1 MQKTLL
7 YPICKINIGLYVVE
21 KRPDG
26 YHNLQTLFYPVG
38 LTDSL
43 EICEP
48 RDRHVPYALYVSGVK
63 NLCAPEDNIVV
74 KTYLAL
80 KEELDLPPV
89 EIFLGKR
96 IPTGAGLGG
105 GSSDAAEMIKG
116 LNERFH
122 LGLTDEDMRRRI
134 ARFGADCAFFIDGKS
149 AYAEGIGDVLTPA
162 DVSLKGKTLVLVK
175 PPVAVSTREAYSG
188 VVPAQPEHDLRD
200 ALIRPIE
207 TWRETVSND
216 FERSV
221 FRLHPTIEAI
231 KNTLYDLGAL
241 YASMSGSGSTVF
253 GIFPHRMEGIEAAF
267 KDCFVYQET
276 IRR

>member
-1 MQKTLL
+1 
-7 YPICKINIGLYVVE
+7 
-21 KRPDG
+21 
-26 YHNLQTLFYPVG
+26 
-38 LTDSL
+38 
-43 EICEP
+43 
-48 RDRHVPYALYVSGVK
+48 
-63 NLCAPEDNIVV
+63 
-74 KTYLAL
+74 
-80 KEELDLPPV
+80 
-89 EIFLGKR
+89 
-96 IPTGAGLGG
+96 
-105 GSSDAAEMIKG
+105 
-116 LNERFH
+116 
-122 LGLTDEDMRRRI
+122 MRRRI
-134 ARFGADCAFFIDGKS
+134 ARFGADCAFFIDGKP

-200 ALIRPIE
+200 ALSRPIE
-207 TWRETVSND
+207 TWRDTVSND

-267 KDCFVYQET
+267 KDCFVYQE
-276 IRR
+276 RFR

>member
-7 YPICKINIGLYVVE
+7 FPICKINIGLYVVE

-80 KEELDLPPV
+80 KEEFDLPPV

-116 LNERFH
+116 LNERFR

-134 ARFGADCAFFIDGKS
+134 ARFGADCAFF
-149 AYAEGIGDVLTPA
+149 
-162 DVSLKGKTLVLVK
+162 
-175 PPVAVSTREAYSG
+175 
-188 VVPAQPEHDLRD
+188 
-200 ALIRPIE
+200 
-207 TWRETVSND
+207 
-216 FERSV
+216 
-221 FRLHPTIEAI
+221 
-231 KNTLYDLGAL
+231 
-241 YASMSGSGSTVF
+241 
-253 GIFPHRMEGIEAAF
+253 
-267 KDCFVYQET
+267 
-276 IRR
+276 